1 MKLKIKT
8 IHVNIVIRNKVIQEV
23 KGLEDKEEK
32 MEEEV
37 MKYTIKDS
45 VFTSLFKEK
54 KYLIQLYRAIHPE
67 DTETTEKDLQDV
79 TVSNVLVNDIYND
92 VGFRVGST
100 LLILIESQATWTS
113 NIIFRALMYLVQTY
127 REYFRETKQDVY
139 KSKKLKMPVPE
150 LYVIY
155 TGKRKDRPEE
165 ISLSKEFFDGKEIC
179 LDVKV
184 KMIYDGKE
192 GDIINQYVRFT
203 KMCNEQVSLY
213 GRTRKA
219 IKETIRICKDSDVL
233 KEYLENKEQEVLSM
247 LMELY
252 DQEEVMRSYVESERH
267 EAAEKAENA
276 TKIQMA
282 REMIQGNEPMDKI
295 VRYSGLSKEV
305 ILELQEEEL
314 QMAT

>member
-1 MKLKIKT
+1 MG
-8 IHVNIVIRNKVIQEV
+8 E
-23 KGLEDKEEK
+23 KEKDER

-54 KYLIQLYRAIHPE
+54 KYLIQLYRALHPE
-67 DTETTEKDLQDV
+67 DKEATENDLQDV

-92 VGFRVGST
+92 VGFRIGST
-100 LLILIESQATWTS
+100 LLILIESQSTWTS

-127 REYFRETKQDVY
+127 REYFKETKQDVY

-155 TGKRKDRPEE
+155 TGARKDRPEE
-165 ISLSKEFFDGKEIC
+165 ISLSKEFFDGKDIC

-192 GDIINQYVRFT
+192 GDIISQYVKFT
-203 KMCNEQVSLY
+203 KVCNEQVSLY

-219 IKETIRICKDSDVL
+219 IKETIKICKDSGVL
-233 KEYLENKEQEVLSM
+233 KEYLESKEQEVVDM

-252 DQEEVMRSYVESERH
+252 DQEEVIKSFVESERY
-267 EAAEKAENA
+267 EAAEEAARKAENA
-276 TKIQMA
+276 TKIETAKRFLKMGKLSIEEVA
-282 REMIQGNEPMDKI
+282 AG
-295 VRYSGLSKEV
+295 SGLTVKEV
-305 ILELQEEEL
+305 EEL
-314 QMAT
+314 AGLQTV